1 MEKLQRKE
9 EKTGDVLTSVEMRER
24 LNFCPAKTIAK
35 SGRNGAPITL
45 STTASIALWR
55 SGRRERADIMRGVAL
70 RTLAAEFHERHTHAA
85 DASDLAGS
93 KPRMF
98 TSVSSPRMSLHFNA
112 DVADSI
118 STPTIRRNSEERES
132 RRSVEVRHGRKFRI
146 RRTPKRA
153 KYAITNTA
161 TCASAGNNH
170 RPKPQN
176 TKPVRTVET

>member
-1 MEKLQRKE
+1 VGEGGFRK
-9 EKTGDVLTSVEMRER
+9 K
-24 LNFCPAKTIAK
+24 K
-35 SGRNGAPITL
+35 RNPKV
-45 STTASIALWR
+45 STWR

-118 STPTIRRNSEERES
+118 STPTARRNSEERES
-132 RRSVEVRHGRKFRI
+132 RRSVEVRHGRKSRI
-146 RRTPKRA
+146 QRTHKRA
-153 KYAITNTA
+153 KDAITKTA
-161 TCASAGNNH
+161 VGASAGNNH
-170 RPKPQN
+170 RPKPPN
-176 TKPVRTVET
+176 TKPIRTVKT

>member
-1 MEKLQRKE
+1 VGEGGFRK
-9 EKTGDVLTSVEMRER
+9 K
-24 LNFCPAKTIAK
+24 K
-35 SGRNGAPITL
+35 RNSKV
-45 STTASIALWR
+45 STWR

-118 STPTIRRNSEERES
+118 STPTTRRNSERES
-132 RRSVEVRHGRKFRI
+132 RRSVEVSHRRKL
-146 RRTPKRA
+146 
-153 KYAITNTA
+153 
-161 TCASAGNNH
+161 
-170 RPKPQN
+170 
-176 TKPVRTVET
+176 